1 MDKEFQEWL
10 ENDWFT
16 SGETSWE
23 EYYINRNSGALIM
36 NIGGYQMKDLGYGVE
51 VREYEAGWSFFIQ
64 GDDAQQFRDEWDA
77 YQLGVDNNFRHF
89 LSTHEYDTLFK

>member
-1 MDKEFQEWL
+1 
-10 ENDWFT
+10 
-16 SGETSWE
+16 
-23 EYYINRNSGALIM
+23 M

-64 GDDAQQFRDEWDA
+64 GDDAQQFREEWEKWED
-77 YQLGVDNNFRHF
+77 LVSSDFRHF

>member
-1 MDKEFQEWL
+1 M
-10 ENDWFT
+10 
-16 SGETSWE
+16 
-23 EYYINRNSGALIM
+23 R
-36 NIGGYQMKDLGYGVE
+36 IGGYQMEDLGYGVE

-77 YQLGVDNNFRHF
+77 YQLGVSNNFRHF